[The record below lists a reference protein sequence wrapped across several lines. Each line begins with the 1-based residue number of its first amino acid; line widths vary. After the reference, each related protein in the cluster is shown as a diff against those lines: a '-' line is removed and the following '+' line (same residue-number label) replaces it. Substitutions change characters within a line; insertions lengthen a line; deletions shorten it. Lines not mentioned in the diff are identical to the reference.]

1 MIRAWI
7 VGVLLLAAAAGCN
20 GGSVPGIEPV
30 INDDAGA
37 DGPPAGIDGGTLAS
51 APPAPIGLAV
61 LDTAFD
67 YSETGVSLVDAT
79 SGGLSRD
86 DCLHSMGGS
95 VSLTISTD
103 VGLPSQPQ
111 LGNRLWLLD
120 HGNVALTEVDPVA
133 CAILHQFSVAGGST
147 VMLNPHD
154 LVVLSD
160 AKAYV
165 TRYDKDLA
173 ASNALGAGDDILII
187 NPTSGALLG
196 RIDLGPYAA
205 PVAGATIQARPD
217 RALLVGGKVY
227 VSLGSQDKLF
237 AATGEG
243 RVAVVDP
250 ATDQVTG
257 TITLIGFDNCSGM
270 DYLAATHTLVVAC
283 GGAFSDADQLARSGL
298 ALVDL
303 SVDPPAVTSVPA
315 SAFNGQPLNFSWVAA
330 LAPSRLLAGTFGVLE
345 DPTHGIIGVPDAVF
359 AIDPSSGSATSV
371 VTAGAYNL
379 GIAVGG
385 GGRLWVPDATMDT
398 PRVHLVDVPA
408 SGAPSESMSFAPDPS
423 IGLLPRQIGWY

>member
-120 HGNVALTEVDPVA
+120 HCNVALT
-133 CAILHQFSVAGGST
+133 
-147 VMLNPHD
+147 
-154 LVVLSD
+154 
-160 AKAYV
+160 
-165 TRYDKDLA
+165 
-173 ASNALGAGDDILII
+173 
-187 NPTSGALLG
+187 
-196 RIDLGPYAA
+196 
-205 PVAGATIQARPD
+205 
-217 RALLVGGKVY
+217 
-227 VSLGSQDKLF
+227 
-237 AATGEG
+237 
-243 RVAVVDP
+243 
-250 ATDQVTG
+250 
-257 TITLIGFDNCSGM
+257 
-270 DYLAATHTLVVAC
+270 
-283 GGAFSDADQLARSGL
+283 
-298 ALVDL
+298 
-303 SVDPPAVTSVPA
+303 
-315 SAFNGQPLNFSWVAA
+315 
-330 LAPSRLLAGTFGVLE
+330 
-345 DPTHGIIGVPDAVF
+345 
-359 AIDPSSGSATSV
+359 
-371 VTAGAYNL
+371 
-379 GIAVGG
+379 
-385 GGRLWVPDATMDT
+385 
-398 PRVHLVDVPA
+398 
-408 SGAPSESMSFAPDPS
+408 
-423 IGLLPRQIGWY
+423 